1 MTKPEDPGII
11 EEGSGAAASA
21 DTAGGLTKGF
31 LIMEHT
37 VSSGYTLRL
46 LDPDNKE
53 ELKEVQRLRYTYL
66 LREFDG
72 EKSDPDGLDNDGYDA
87 YADSI
92 VVTENRTGRIVGT
105 YRLATE
111 DTLRGAPFKSEEEFD
126 ISPLKKAEGGI
137 VEAGRAVVHGD
148 FRNGAVISLLWKGL
162 ISYAK
167 DRGLRYIIG
176 TCSLHGT
183 DPSVY
188 EDCTS
193 VLREKYL
200 CEDFDIRAVREPFEY
215 GMKTG
220 LSPRDAGIPGLLS
233 AYLRFGAAVS
243 RNGFIDRAF
252 NCCDVMIVLDLRKA
266 NDRLIKRITG

>member
-1 MTKPEDPGII
+1 
-11 EEGSGAAASA
+11 
-21 DTAGGLTKGF
+21 
-31 LIMEHT
+31 MEHNRSHGYT
-37 VSSGYTLRL
+37 VSL
-46 LDPDNKE
+46 LDHDDKE
-53 ELKEVQRLRYTYL
+53 KLREVQRLRYTYL

-72 EKSDPDGLDNDGYDA
+72 KKSDPDGLDDDGYDA
-87 YADSI
+87 FSDSLI
-92 VVTENRTGRIVGT
+92 VTCAGSGRIVGT

-126 ISPLKKAEGGI
+126 ISQLKKAEGGI

-167 DRGLRYIIG
+167 DRGLRYVIG

-188 EDCTS
+188 ENCTS

-200 CEDFDIRAVREPFEY
+200 CEDFDIRAVGEPFEY

-252 NCCDVMIVLDLRKA
+252 NCCDVLVLLDLEDM